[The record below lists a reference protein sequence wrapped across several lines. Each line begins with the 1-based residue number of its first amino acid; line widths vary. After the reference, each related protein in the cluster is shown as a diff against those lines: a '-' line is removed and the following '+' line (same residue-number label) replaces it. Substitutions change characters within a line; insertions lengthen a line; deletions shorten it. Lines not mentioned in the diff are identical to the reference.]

1 MDAPSVAHWIT
12 LQDRSVGIA
21 AQIRFPMNSDATAQ
35 LLALICSVFYAS
47 ALVSARAGL
56 RYSTPTTVTLVSIL
70 MQNLLLWTAVFATGG
85 VHAVPLSGILLFT
98 LVGIFQ
104 LGVRL
109 FAYTGVEKIG
119 ASRSSALQSVSPL
132 FSAVIAVAILGEQTS
147 LLILIGT
154 LLIVA
159 GIVLVS
165 WKPEEQLRDFRR
177 WHLLLPLA
185 AAFLTGMNHPIRRYV
200 LTMANEPLF
209 FSALMGAVS
218 LGGFLI
224 YLAISPRSQR
234 LVWNRKAIGPFLATG
249 FCETFSILFI
259 ITAISLGRVVII
271 APIAA
276 SYPVW
281 SLIETRIFLR
291 DIESINWRVVAG
303 VVSVVAGNCAIYFGR

>member
-1 MDAPSVAHWIT
+1 
-12 LQDRSVGIA
+12 
-21 AQIRFPMNSDATAQ
+21 
-35 LLALICSVFYAS
+35 
-47 ALVSARAGL
+47 
-56 RYSTPTTVTLVSIL
+56 
-70 MQNLLLWTAVFATGG
+70 MQNVLLWAAVIVTGG
-85 VHAVPLSGILLFT
+85 VHAVPLAGILLFT

-119 ASRSSALQSVSPL
+119 ASRSSALQAVSPL
-132 FSAVIAVAILGEQTS
+132 FSAGIAVTILGEETS
-147 LLILIGT
+147 LLILLGTVLIIG
-154 LLIVA
+154 

-165 WKPEEQLRDFRR
+165 WKPEEELRDFRR

-185 AAFLTGMNHPIRRYV
+185 AALLTGMNHPIRRYV

-218 LGGFLI
+218 LVGFLI
-224 YLAISPRSQR
+224 YFALTPQPQR
-234 LVWNRKAIGPFLATG
+234 LVWNRAAIGPFIATG
-249 FCETFSILFI
+249 LFETLSILFI

-291 DIESINWRVVAG
+291 GVEVIGWKVVAG
-303 VVSVVAGNCAIYFGR
+303 ILSVVLGNFAIHLGR